1 VTTAA
6 RTLVDRCVAGEAEAW
21 RELHR
26 TYHPVVRS
34 FLRRLGVMAGEE
46 EDACQEVFVQ
56 VLRYLKRFEQRA
68 ELKTWLYRLCLTQA
82 NRLRRWRGL
91 RARWRV
97 LFPGPAE
104 PRLDG
109 EAGRDWS
116 EAEMDRRVAEALRQ
130 MKERHREVF
139 VLYELE
145 GLPGEQIARILG
157 CPEPTVWRRLHHA
170 RQEFGAFVTGAALAP
185 RKGHP

>member
-6 RTLVDRCVAGEAEAW
+6 RSLVDRCVAGEAEAW

-26 TYHPVVRS
+26 TYHPIVRT
-34 FLRRLGVMAGEE
+34 FLRRLGVLGPEMD
-46 EDACQEVFVQ
+46 DACQEVFVQ
-56 VLRYLKRFEQRA
+56 VLRSLSGFEQRA

-82 NRLRRWRGL
+82 NRLRRR
-91 RARWRV
+91 RV
-97 LFPGPAE
+97 LRDRWGARPATI
-104 PRLDG
+104 DG
-109 EAGRDWS
+109 DSGQEWS
-116 EAEMDRRVAEALRQ
+116 EEDMQRRVAKALGG
-130 MKERHREVF
+130 MKARHREVF

-170 RQEFGAFVTGAALAP
+170 RREFEALVTEGGENAP
-185 RKGHP
+185 